1 MNNRGWGLKIMIVW
15 ICVLGVALFISTSIA
30 VEKLNLEIT
39 GNETINTSTDN
50 DIKEEATSKVDKKI
64 DIDYNKEY
72 KKIEENM
79 KKATNNYILDMQYT
93 EVDANHL
100 KLDLASLE
108 SNGYI
113 DFVYDLKDNTI
124 KCTGYVNVGYADDK
138 FNYSPFLKCGKNYE
152 TKGFVQR
159 NMN

>member
-1 MNNRGWGLKIMIVW
+1 MNNNGWGLKVMIVW

-30 VEKLNLEIT
+30 VEKLNLKIT
-39 GNETINTSTDN
+39 GNETIDTSIDN
-50 DIKEEATSKVDKKI
+50 NIKEEATSKVDNKT
-64 DIDYNKEY
+64 DYNKEY
-72 KKIEENM
+72 QKIEENM

-113 DFVYDLKDNTI
+113 DVVYDLKDSTI
-124 KCTGYVNVGYADDK
+124 KCTGYVNVGYVDDK
-138 FNYSPFLKCGKNYE
+138 FNYSPFLKCGENYK